1 MNGWM
6 EPGMCHATRLE
17 VRGRPAG
24 FSVLLLSHGRLGS
37 DSDCHTRQYLYLLS
51 YPCSPFLPFSVL
63 TICRLPSCF
72 PWHWCHLVNL
82 PTVLGALLFDRI
94 WEVYLV
100 LSQMKGTS
108 GLSGSG
114 KLHVFR
120 YPHEPLS
127 CPCF

>member
-1 MNGWM
+1 M
-6 EPGMCHATRLE
+6 EPGMCHATHLE
-17 VRGRPAG
+17 VEGCPVG

-51 YPCSPFLPFSVL
+51 YPCSPLLPLSVL

-72 PWHWCHLVNL
+72 PWLWCHLVNL

-100 LSQMKGTS
+100 LSQVKGTS

-114 KLHVFR
+114 KLHVSR

>member
-1 MNGWM
+1 M

-100 LSQMKGTS
+100 LSQVKGTS
-108 GLSGSG
+108 GLSDHE
-114 KLHVFR
+114 KLHVSR
-120 YPHEPLS
+120 YSHEPLS